1 MSKKRENMKSEIGNS
16 EAKALKMS
24 ACAKPP
30 RGACAEKEGVG
41 KMDKQLQENMPIYMQ
56 IMQKVREAIASG
68 ELAPG
73 ARVASVRELAGAF
86 AVNPNTMQRALNEL
100 EREGLLVSERTSGRF
115 VTKDSAQIDAMR
127 RQLAEEAAARFRRE
141 MQTLGFSEA
150 EMLAFFR
157 VSADD
162 AVRGA

>member
-1 MSKKRENMKSEIGNS
+1 
-16 EAKALKMS
+16 
-24 ACAKPP
+24 
-30 RGACAEKEGVG
+30 
-41 KMDKQLQENMPIYMQ
+41 MDKQLQENMPIYMQ

-73 ARVASVRELAGAF
+73 VRVASVREFAGVF

-115 VTKDSAQIDAMR
+115 VTKDTAQIDAMR

-150 EMLAFFR
+150 EMLAFF
-157 VSADD
+157 SCKC
-162 AVRGA
+162 G

>member
-1 MSKKRENMKSEIGNS
+1 
-16 EAKALKMS
+16 MS
-24 ACAKPP
+24 ACAEPS
-30 RGACAEKEGVG
+30 RGACAEKEEAG

>member
-1 MSKKRENMKSEIGNS
+1 
-16 EAKALKMS
+16 MS
-24 ACAKPP
+24 ACAEPS
-30 RGACAEKEGVG
+30 RGACAEKEEAG
-41 KMDKQLQENMPIYMQ
+41 KMDKQLQKNIPIYMQ

>member
-1 MSKKRENMKSEIGNS
+1 MVWELKNDRPIYAQLIDQIKLRIISGFYRAGDRLPSVRDMAS
-16 EAKALKMS
+16 EAS
-24 ACAKPP
+24 
-30 RGACAEKEGVG
+30 
-41 KMDKQLQENMPIYMQ
+41 
-56 IMQKVREAIASG
+56 
-68 ELAPG
+68 
-73 ARVASVRELAGAF
+73 
-86 AVNPNTMQRALNEL
+86 VNPNTMQRALNEL

>member
-1 MSKKRENMKSEIGNS
+1 
-16 EAKALKMS
+16 MS
-24 ACAKPP
+24 ACAEPS
-30 RGACAEKEGVG
+30 RGACVEKEEAG

-73 ARVASVRELAGAF
+73 ARVASVRELAGVF

-115 VTKDSAQIDAMR
+115 VTKDSAQIDTMR

>member
-1 MSKKRENMKSEIGNS
+1 
-16 EAKALKMS
+16 
-24 ACAKPP
+24 
-30 RGACAEKEGVG
+30 
-41 KMDKQLQENMPIYMQ
+41 MDKQLQENMPIYMQ

-86 AVNPNTMQRALNEL
+86 AVNPNTMQ
-100 EREGLLVSERTSGRF
+100 GLLVSERTSGRF

>member
-1 MSKKRENMKSEIGNS
+1 
-16 EAKALKMS
+16 MS
-24 ACAKPP
+24 ACAEPS
-30 RGACAEKEGVG
+30 RGACAEKEEAG
-41 KMDKQLQENMPIYMQ
+41 KMDKQLQENMSIYMQ

-115 VTKDSAQIDAMR
+115 VTKDTAQIDAMR

>member
-1 MSKKRENMKSEIGNS
+1 
-16 EAKALKMS
+16 MS

-30 RGACAEKEGVG
+30 RGACAEKEGAG

>member
-1 MSKKRENMKSEIGNS
+1 
-16 EAKALKMS
+16 MS
-24 ACAKPP
+24 ACAKPS
-30 RGACAEKEGVG
+30 RGACAEKEEAG

-100 EREGLLVSERTSGRF
+100 EREGLLISERTSGRF
-115 VTKDSAQIDAMR
+115 VTKDTTQIDAMR

>member
-1 MSKKRENMKSEIGNS
+1 
-16 EAKALKMS
+16 MS
-24 ACAKPP
+24 ACAEPS
-30 RGACAEKEGVG
+30 RGACAEKEEAG

-73 ARVASVRELAGAF
+73 ARVASVRELAGVF

-115 VTKDSAQIDAMR
+115 VTKDTAQIDAMR

>member
-1 MSKKRENMKSEIGNS
+1 
-16 EAKALKMS
+16 MS
-24 ACAKPP
+24 AYAKPS
-30 RGACAEKEGVG
+30 RGACVEKEEAG

-100 EREGLLVSERTSGRF
+100 EREGLLISERTSGRF
-115 VTKDSAQIDAMR
+115 VAKDTTQIDAMR

>member
-1 MSKKRENMKSEIGNS
+1 
-16 EAKALKMS
+16 MS
-24 ACAKPP
+24 ACAEPS
-30 RGACAEKEGVG
+30 RGACAEKEEAG

-73 ARVASVRELAGAF
+73 VRVASVREFAGVF

-115 VTKDSAQIDAMR
+115 VTKDTAQIDAMR
-127 RQLAEEAAARFRRE
+127 RQLAEEKCRR
-141 MQTLGFSEA
+141 
-150 EMLAFFR
+150 
-157 VSADD
+157 
-162 AVRGA
+162 